1 MTGKPIDNT
10 VAIRLDISE
19 LAPLVPDVAV
29 DGIVKTK
36 EQA

>member
-1 MTGKPIDNT
+1 MTGRPVDNT
-10 VAIRLDISE
+10 AAIRLDISG
-19 LAPLVPDVAV
+19 LSPLVPDVAV